1 MKDPGAV
8 KLSDSNWKF
17 DSGVIAFDDAKYNIV
32 YAQTAAGLLGAGNVA
47 ADNASGSGSAKEITF
62 TGTLVE
68 LPPGDPD
75 SFETLQKAVLDT
87 GIDSIKLGSDI
98 VLSKRLQGTT
108 PVTRSL
114 TIDGNGHTISGAY
127 PGLWFKG
134 MDSGTVSIQNIT
146 FDGLKTSSGDRYEGP
161 VSFGPAIFFDMGYFA
176 DNWKSTAKLIIGD
189 GVQFRNTESVPSGPP
204 TALWRSETTS
214 VSSTVREVLE
224 AASTANRLRRS
235 ATTLSSKA
243 TRAAEAAR

>member
-8 KLSDSNWKF
+8 KLSDSNWKS

-47 ADNASGSGSAKEITF
+47 ADNVSGSGSAKEITF

-98 VLSKRLQGTT
+98 DLSKR
-108 PVTRSL
+108 
-114 TIDGNGHTISGAY
+114 
-127 PGLWFKG
+127 
-134 MDSGTVSIQNIT
+134 
-146 FDGLKTSSGDRYEGP
+146 
-161 VSFGPAIFFDMGYFA
+161 
-176 DNWKSTAKLIIGD
+176 
-189 GVQFRNTESVPSGPP
+189 
-204 TALWRSETTS
+204 
-214 VSSTVREVLE
+214 
-224 AASTANRLRRS
+224 
-235 ATTLSSKA
+235 
-243 TRAAEAAR
+243 